1 MNISPDTQQHMES
14 VAETTL
20 ETFETIAAAARSN
33 LSEPPP
39 SPEQALA
46 VVNTLTSGNAIGT
59 LERILNENRMS
70 VRYLLGEP
78 AIARVVVTNDSGE
91 KRIYF
96 ICRTSPVPLPV
107 NTPQLASYRS
117 PVGRLASLPVGEVIQ
132 LPNGELLEVV
142 ERALLQPVQNE
153 QGWWDSRD
161 SRLESETYG
170 PVTIESLRAL
180 LSPVAPEE
188 TGEEILKELL
198 SEEVET
204 ANVVEGI
211 RRTMLTRMELRDQPV
226 LDEFQDRIFRL
237 PLDSRLLLLGPPGT
251 GKTTTLIRR
260 LGQKLDMEFL
270 TEDEQGLLQN
280 ISVSSDVSHDSSWL
294 MFTPTTLLQQ
304 YVKESFSREG
314 VPASDRH
321 VRTWTDYRW
330 ELARDVLGLLRT
342 TTRRGGFILKESVG
356 YLSDD
361 ARQDLTGWFDDFESW
376 QQSAFLDRLRSAAA
390 QLTSLGEEEVSELG
404 EALLAL
410 LEFDGPPDMV
420 RIFGA
425 LRPRSEEARQL
436 AAALKSEIDNALRRA
451 LVLQVNR
458 DRDFL
463 DQLAMFLDT
472 LEEGPERQ
480 TDEGDPQDEGDGDED
495 DEEDGDEDAGEAVP
509 RTGRRGAEI
518 AYRRAMRQQAR
529 AEASGRSLRK
539 GTRARRIVE
548 WIGDRGLEQAERVKV
563 GRSVLLRTRV
573 RPFVNPVRAYMDRIT
588 TRYSVYRRA
597 RQSEDRWYLKDAV
610 RQTDIHPLEL
620 DMLLLAILRSAKELL
635 AETEVRHNLQ
645 EPFWSALGKV
655 HASYRNQIFA
665 DEATDFSPIQL
676 ACMSALSHPIAHS
689 FFACGDFNQR
699 VTAWGTRSESE
710 MAWADA
716 EIGVEKV
723 TIGYRQSRELN
734 EFARQ
739 IVRVSGG
746 GEHDVVL
753 PDYADRAEV
762 PPVLA
767 ENISSDV
774 DVGEWLAKR
783 VTEIESFLDQ
793 LPSIAVLVPEERQ
806 VVPVATALGEALS
819 DQNINVV
826 ACQNGQVI
834 GQDNDIRV
842 FDAQHIKGLEFEA
855 VFFKDVD
862 LLAAMYPELFDK
874 FLYVGATR
882 AATYLGL
889 TCSGTLPEAI
899 SDLRSLFAS
908 DWGG

>member
-1 MNISPDTQQHMES
+1 MSISPDTQKHMES

-20 ETFETIAAAARSN
+20 ATFETISTAARSS

-39 SPEQALA
+39 APERVLMS
-46 VVNTLTSGNAIGT
+46 VNTFTSRNAVGA

-70 VRYLLGEP
+70 LRSLLDEP
-78 AIARVVVTNDSGE
+78 AIARVVATNDDGE
-91 KRIYF
+91 RRTYF
-96 ICRTSPVPLPV
+96 VCRTSPVSMPT
-107 NTPQLASYRS
+107 NAPQLASYRS
-117 PVGRLASLPVGEVIQ
+117 PVGRLASLPVGEEIQ
-132 LPNGELLEVV
+132 LNGESLEVV
-142 ERALLQPVQNE
+142 ERALLRPVQNE
-153 QGWWDSRD
+153 QGWDSRN
-161 SRLESETYG
+161 SVLESETYSA
-170 PVTIESLRAL
+170 VTVESLRAL
-180 LSPVAPEE
+180 LSHVSS
-188 TGEEILKELL
+188 EEIDEELL
-198 SEEVET
+198 ERLLREEVES
-204 ANVVEGI
+204 ASVVEGI
-211 RRTMLTRMELRDQPV
+211 RRTVLTRMALRDQPV
-226 LDEFQDRIFRL
+226 LDRFQDSIFRL

-270 TEDEQGLLQN
+270 TEDEQELLQN
-280 ISVSSDVSHDSSWL
+280 LNVSSDVSHDSSWL

-321 VRTWTDYRW
+321 VRTWTDYRR
-330 ELARDVLGLLRT
+330 ELARNVLGLLRT
-342 TTRRGGFILKESVG
+342 TTRRGGFVLREPVD
-356 YLSDD
+356 YLLDD
-361 ARQDLTGWFDDFESW
+361 ARRDLTGWFDDFESW
-376 QQSAFLDRLRSAAA
+376 QQSAFLDRLRSAAE
-390 QLTSLGEEEVSELG
+390 QLTSLGEENFSELG
-404 EALLAL
+404 EALLVL
-410 LEFDGPPDMV
+410 LESDGPIDMV

-425 LRPRSEEARQL
+425 LRSRSEEARRL
-436 AAALKSEIDNALRRA
+436 AAELKSEIDNATHRA

-458 DRDFL
+458 DKGFL

-480 TDEGDPQDEGDGDED
+480 ADEGDPRDEGDGDED
-495 DEEDGDEDAGEAVP
+495 DEEDGDEDAEEAIP
-509 RTGRRGAEI
+509 RTGRRGARI
-518 AYRRAMRQQAR
+518 AYRRAIRQQAR
-529 AEASGRSLRK
+529 AEASGRPLRK
-539 GTRARRIVE
+539 GSRAGRIVE
-548 WIGDRGLEQAERVKV
+548 WIGDRGLEQAERVRV

-573 RPFVNPVRAYMDRIT
+573 RPFVNPVKAYMDRIA
-588 TRYSVYRRA
+588 TRYRAYRRA

-620 DMLLLAILRSAKELL
+620 DMLLLAILRGAKELM

-655 HASYRNQIFA
+655 HASYRNQVFA
-665 DEATDFSPIQL
+665 DEATDFSPVQL

-716 EIGVEKV
+716 GIGVEKV

-739 IVRVSGG
+739 VVRASGG

-767 ENISSDV
+767 ENISGDA
-774 DVGEWLAKR
+774 DAGEWLAKR
-783 VTEIESFLDQ
+783 VTEIESSLGQ
-793 LPSIAVLVPEERQ
+793 LPSIAVLVPEESQ
-806 VVPVATALGEALS
+806 VAPVATALNEALL
-819 DQNINVV
+819 DRNINVV
-826 ACQNGQVI
+826 ACPNGQVI

-862 LLAAMYPELFDK
+862 RLAAIYPELFDK

-889 TCSGTLPEAI
+889 TCSGTLPESI

-908 DWGG
+908 GWGG